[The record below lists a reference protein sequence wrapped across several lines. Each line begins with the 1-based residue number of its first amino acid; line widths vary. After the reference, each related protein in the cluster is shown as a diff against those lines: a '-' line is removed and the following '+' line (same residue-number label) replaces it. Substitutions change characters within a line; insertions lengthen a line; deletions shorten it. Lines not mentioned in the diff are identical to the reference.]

1 MQQRLGEA
9 LSATPRTETI
19 LGCMDH
25 CARVLR
31 EISVVAFG
39 SIAALLRCPSWVR
52 FTPDSDQI
60 PDIPVGRS
68 ESCPPRR

>member
-9 LSATPRTETI
+9 LCATPRTETI

-31 EISVVAFG
+31 EISVVAFLRQPNTPIAPRPPAKRGRAAG
-39 SIAALLRCPSWVR
+39 SDAAPGVAN
-52 FTPDSDQI
+52 
-60 PDIPVGRS
+60 
-68 ESCPPRR
+68 